1 MGRILSKELILEK
14 GPRKYATMV
23 LYSSD
28 VGQIRVA
35 LIKFE
40 VQLQVRFLII

>member
-14 GPRKYATMV
+14 GSRKYATIV

-35 LIKFE
+35 LNLKYNYKSDF
-40 VQLQVRFLII
+40 

>member
-14 GPRKYATMV
+14 GPRKYATIV

-28 VGQIRVA
+28 VDH
-35 LIKFE
+35 FS
-40 VQLQVRFLII
+40 